1 MNPKMNQMTA
11 HRDDEIEYVT
21 VTVGEQLFGLP
32 IARVHDVFLP
42 ARVTRVP
49 LARPEIAGVLNL
61 RGRIITMFDMRSRL
75 GLPPLS
81 NSAGRMA
88 VGVEFREEAYGLL
101 VDSVGEVMR
110 LLRSSRDPNPTHLDP
125 SWAAVTAGVHPL
137 EGRLM
142 VVLDIDRLLE
152 PPTHALAA

>member
-1 MNPKMNQMTA
+1 MNSKTNQMTA
-11 HRDDEIEYVT
+11 DRDDEIEYVT

-49 LARPEIAGVLNL
+49 LSRPEIAGVLNL

-75 GLPPLS
+75 GLPPLIGG
-81 NSAGRMA
+81 AERMA
-88 VGVEFREEAYGLL
+88 VGVEFRGESYGLL
-101 VDSVGEVMR
+101 VDAVGEVMR
-110 LLRSSRDPNPTHLDP
+110 LSRSSRDSNPAHLDP
-125 SWAAVTAGVHPL
+125 SWATVTAGVHPL
-137 EGRLM
+137 NGRLM
-142 VVLDIDRLLE
+142 VVLDVDRLLE

>member
-1 MNPKMNQMTA
+1 MNSKMNQMTA

-21 VTVGEQLFGLP
+21 VTVGEQLFGLS

-75 GLPPLS
+75 GLPPLK
-81 NSAGRMA
+81 NSAERMA
-88 VGVEFREEAYGLL
+88 VGVEFRGEAYGLL

-110 LLRSSRDPNPTHLDP
+110 LLRSSCDPNPAHLDP
-125 SWAAVTAGVHPL
+125 SWATITAGVHPL
-137 EGRLM
+137 KGRLM
-142 VVLDIDRLLE
+142 VVLDVDRLLE

>member
-1 MNPKMNQMTA
+1 MSSKMNQMTA

-42 ARVTRVP
+42 ARVTPVP

-61 RGRIITMFDMRSRL
+61 RGRIITMLDMRSRL
-75 GLPPLS
+75 GLPPLKS
-81 NSAGRMA
+81 GAERMA
-88 VGVEFREEAYGLL
+88 VGVEFRGEAYGLL
-101 VDSVGEVMR
+101 VDTMGEVMR
-110 LLRSSRDPNPTHLDP
+110 LSQSGRDPNPTHLDP
-125 SWAAVTAGVHPL
+125 SWATVTAGVHSL
-137 EGRLM
+137 EARLM

>member
-1 MNPKMNQMTA
+1 MNSKMNQMTA
-11 HRDDEIEYVT
+11 HGDDEIEYVT

-61 RGRIITMFDMRSRL
+61 RGRIITMFDLRSRL
-75 GLPPLS
+75 DLPTLK
-81 NSAGRMA
+81 NNAERMA
-88 VGVEFREEAYGLL
+88 VGVEFRGESYGLL
-101 VDSVGEVMR
+101 VDAVGEVMR
-110 LLRSSRDPNPTHLDP
+110 LSRSSCDPNPTHLDP
-125 SWAAVTAGVHPL
+125 SWASIATCIHPL

>member
-1 MNPKMNQMTA
+1 MNSKMNQMAA

-75 GLPPLS
+75 SLPPLK
-81 NSAGRMA
+81 NSAERMA
-88 VGVEFREEAYGLL
+88 VGVEFRGEAYGLL
-101 VDSVGEVMR
+101 VDSVGEVVR

-125 SWAAVTAGVHPL
+125 SWATVTAGIHPL
-137 EGRLM
+137 KGRLM

>member
-1 MNPKMNQMTA
+1 MNSKMNQMTA
-11 HRDDEIEYVT
+11 HRDDEIEFVT
-21 VTVGEQLFGLP
+21 MTVGEQLFGLP

-75 GLPPLS
+75 GLPPLT
-81 NSAGRMA
+81 NGAERMA
-88 VGVEFREEAYGLL
+88 VGVEFRGEAYGLL
-101 VDSVGEVMR
+101 VDAVGEVMR
-110 LLRSSRDPNPTHLDP
+110 LPRSSRDPNPAHLDP
-125 SWAAVTAGVHPL
+125 SWASVTAGVHSL
-137 EGRLM
+137 EARLM
-142 VVLDIDRLLE
+142 VVLDVDRLLE

>member
-1 MNPKMNQMTA
+1 MNSKLNQMAA

-21 VTVGEQLFGLP
+21 VTVGEQLLGLP

-42 ARVTRVP
+42 ARITRVP
-49 LARPEIAGVLNL
+49 LSRPEIAGVLNL
-61 RGRIITMFDMRSRL
+61 RGRIVTMLDMRSRL
-75 GLPPLS
+75 GLPRP
-81 NSAGRMA
+81 ATGVERMA
-88 VGVEFREEAYGLL
+88 VGVEFRGEAYGLL

-110 LLRSSRDPNPTHLDP
+110 LPQSSRDPNPAHLDQ
-125 SWAAVTAGVHPL
+125 SWASVTAGVHSL
-137 EGRLM
+137 EARLM

>member
-1 MNPKMNQMTA
+1 MNSKLNQMIA

-42 ARVTRVP
+42 TRVTQVP
-49 LARPEIAGVLNL
+49 LSRPEIAGVLNL
-61 RGRIITMFDMRSRL
+61 RGRIVTMLDMRSRL
-75 GLPPLS
+75 SLPRLA
-81 NSAGRMA
+81 NGVERMA
-88 VGVEFREEAYGLL
+88 VGIEFRGEAYGLL

-110 LLRSSRDPNPTHLDP
+110 LPRSSRDPNPAHLDP
-125 SWAAVTAGVHPL
+125 SWATVSAGVHSL
-137 EGRLM
+137 EARLM
-142 VVLDIDRLLE
+142 VVIDIDRLLE

>member
-1 MNPKMNQMTA
+1 MNSKLNQMTA

-42 ARVTRVP
+42 ARLTRVP

-61 RGRIITMFDMRSRL
+61 RGRIVTMIDLRSRL
-75 GLPPLS
+75 GLPPLA
-81 NSAGRMA
+81 NGAERMA
-88 VGVEFREEAYGLL
+88 VGVEFRGEAYGLL
-101 VDSVGEVMR
+101 VDAVGEVIR
-110 LLRSSRDPNPTHLDP
+110 PLRSRRDSNPTHLDP
-125 SWAAVTAGVHPL
+125 CWAAVATGVHSL
-137 EGRLM
+137 EDKLM
-142 VVLDIDRLLE
+142 VVLDIERLLE

>member
-1 MNPKMNQMTA
+1 MTSKLNQMTA

-42 ARVTRVP
+42 ARVTPVP

-61 RGRIITMFDMRSRL
+61 RGRIITMLDMRSRL
-75 GLPPLS
+75 GLPPLK
-81 NSAGRMA
+81 NGAAQMA
-88 VGVEFREEAYGLL
+88 VGVEFRGEAYGLL
-101 VDSVGEVMR
+101 VDTMGEVMR
-110 LLRSSRDPNPTHLDP
+110 LSQSSRDPNPTHLDP
-125 SWAAVTAGVHPL
+125 SWATVTAGVHPL
-137 EGRLM
+137 EARLM
-142 VVLDIDRLLE
+142 VVLDIDRLLD

>member
-1 MNPKMNQMTA
+1 MNSKTNQMTT
-11 HRDDEIEYVT
+11 HREDEIEYVT
-21 VTVGEQLFGLP
+21 VTVGEQLLGLP

-42 ARVTRVP
+42 ARVTPVP

-61 RGRIITMFDMRSRL
+61 RGRIVTMLDMRSRL
-75 GLPPLS
+75 SLPRL
-81 NSAGRMA
+81 ATGVERMA
-88 VGVEFREEAYGLL
+88 VGVEYRGEAYGLL

-110 LLRSSRDPNPTHLDP
+110 LPRSGRDPNPAHLDP
-125 SWAAVTAGVHPL
+125 SWASVAAGVHPL
-137 EGRLM
+137 EARLM

>member
-1 MNPKMNQMTA
+1 MNSKNNQMTA
-11 HRDDEIEYVT
+11 HHDDEIEYVT

-42 ARVTRVP
+42 ARVTPVP

-61 RGRIITMFDMRSRL
+61 RGRIITMLDMRSRL
-75 GLPPLS
+75 GLPPLK
-81 NSAGRMA
+81 NGAERMA
-88 VGVEFREEAYGLL
+88 VGVEFRGEAYGLL
-101 VDSVGEVMR
+101 VDTMGEVMR
-110 LLRSSRDPNPTHLDP
+110 LARSSRDPNPTHLDP
-125 SWAAVTAGVHPL
+125 SWTTVTAGVHSL
-137 EGRLM
+137 EARLM